1 MIRSNNFRFKLS
13 DVIDYF
19 GSDSKIDFEL
29 HCFSILKNPKSNSV
43 FYVKALDEKQYENIC
58 QVENAIIFLKEGILN
73 PAQIEALSSNNFLV
87 VTQSPRLDL
96 FKFACHL
103 SDNIITAKKLDYN
116 FVNGS
121 AVCTEA
127 KIDETVLIEPG
138 AYVGSNV
145 TIGKNTI
152 IKSGARI
159 NDNVSIG
166 NNCFIGC
173 NTVVGGHGF
182 GGEKDTDGFIYMMPH
197 VGGVIIKD
205 YVMTGALVT
214 IVSGTIEPTIIG
226 EHSKIDD
233 HVHVAHNSVVGK
245 SCFITAC
252 AQLGGSDVLGND
264 VWIGPNASMMQNI
277 TVGNN
282 VTIGL
287 GAVITKNVPEGQT
300 MVGNPADTVENFVR
314 QRRDVKKL
322 LDENKSK

>member
-1 MIRSNNFRFKLS
+1 MIRTNKFLFNLS
-13 DVIDYF
+13 DVASYF
-19 GSDSKIDFEL
+19 NKNDPRDFEVY
-29 HCFSILKNPKSNSV
+29 CFSILKNPKSNSV
-43 FYVKALDEKQYENIC
+43 FYAKFVDEKQYENIC
-58 QVENAIIFLKEGILN
+58 KIENAVIFLKEGTLN
-73 PAQIEALSSNNFLV
+73 AAQTERLSVNNFLV
-87 VTQSPRLDL
+87 ITESPRLEL
-96 FKFACHL
+96 FKFACYV
-103 SDNIITAKKLDYN
+103 SDKIIKAKKLEYN
-116 FVNGS
+116 FINGS
-121 AVCTEA
+121 AICTDAE
-127 KIDETVLIEPG
+127 IDKTVLIEPG
-138 AYVGSNV
+138 AYIGSNV

-233 HVHVAHNSVVGK
+233 HVHVAHNSVIGK

-277 TVGNN
+277 TLGNN

-322 LDENKSK
+322 LDESKSK